1 MAAILSK
8 EQQKAC
14 ELIRAIGKLDEMHV
28 WVVSPPNEP
37 RLKIQVKPC
46 CRAKFMSKMIHEW
59 NWCPKFVGMTTRT
72 TDMGFDGCLV
82 EVFEVDVAK
91 QLISL
96 PEADARKI
104 PGDD

>member
-1 MAAILSK
+1 M
-8 EQQKAC
+8 
-14 ELIRAIGKLDEMHV
+14 GV
-28 WVVSPPNEP
+28 
-37 RLKIQVKPC
+37 
-46 CRAKFMSKMIHEW
+46 
-59 NWCPKFVGMTTRT
+59 TTRT
-72 TDMGFDGCLV
+72 SDLGFMGFAV